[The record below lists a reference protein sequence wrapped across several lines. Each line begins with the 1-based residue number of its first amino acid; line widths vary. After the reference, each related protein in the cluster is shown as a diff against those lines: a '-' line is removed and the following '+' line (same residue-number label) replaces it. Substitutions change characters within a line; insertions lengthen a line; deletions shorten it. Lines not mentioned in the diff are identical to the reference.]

1 MRSSPEL
8 PTPKVS
14 LGIWALSGRLVHHR
28 APNSLIGCH
37 CGAKYD
43 RRRYVLELP
52 AKVADYGH
60 RHDNSRNW
68 LHISVYLRSPVM
80 LLVLSDIPN
89 HRACRL
95 PAGLMTNKQPEL
107 RLVRHQQV
115 VPTKGLNRFWYVY
128 WRQYPTATNWL
139 TTSHVRERMHW
150 YA

>member
-80 LLVLSDIPN
+80 LLVLSDIPD

-107 RLVRHQQV
+107 RNRANLAVNPSSYQTVCGQVSGQATHASGVEVVRQ
-115 VPTKGLNRFWYVY
+115 PS
-128 WRQYPTATNWL
+128 A
-139 TTSHVRERMHW
+139 
-150 YA
+150 